1 MPYIRMGNF
10 GVWGL
15 DAMMPL
21 TVSMCMKIVYKR
33 GRNICET
40 LIILSSPS
48 ELLSG
53 GFWAWKRSESGFKK
67 VCGLEIWVPVQA
79 RG

>member
-1 MPYIRMGNF
+1 MPYIGMGDF
-10 GVWGL
+10 GVWGS
-15 DAMMPL
+15 DVMMAL

-53 GFWAWKRSESGFKK
+53 GLSSFLGSWPGSGLGKDQSLGSKRS
-67 VCGLEIWVPVQA
+67 VV
-79 RG
+79 